1 MTLPSEFKISLV
13 SLMILG
19 ITGCSTSGGVN
30 FQQTAQDSR
39 AEHQAWS
46 YQQTDASQASQL
58 TDLVA
63 IPTLTQLVDDALAQN
78 PSLQQTALALQIAY
92 AQEKLA
98 VGDQLPALSAGFSG
112 KREEDKDTSY
122 STDLT
127 VSWELD
133 LWQKISDGVGAA
145 QMDVASSQATFQ
157 AAQDALAANIMR
169 AWLQINLRQQ
179 LLDIETQRL
188 TVLKNNETFI
198 LERYRVGLGQLE
210 ELDNARSSSAQT
222 RATLA
227 DYKEQLA
234 KEYRAL
240 NQLLGRDPSS
250 SAPHIEQR
258 FPEVLEPLASLPEQD
273 LGRRPDLQA
282 AYYTI
287 LAEQYR
293 TSVAYKA
300 LLPSISLSASLTDI
314 GSSPSD
320 ALLTSPAWSLLGQ
333 LTAPLFQG
341 GKLRAQVDI
350 AELTAEQ
357 SYWAYQETLLNAVTE
372 VENTLGQEQSL
383 ERQQQ
388 HLTEALSSASRS
400 VTNYQTKYRQGL
412 VDILDLLSVQQ
423 QTFDLQSQLVQI
435 TYNRLVNRIDLGL
448 ALGLG
453 VSS

>member
-1 MTLPSEFKISLV
+1 MTLPSEFKVSLV
-13 SLMILG
+13 SLMMLG
-19 ITGCSTSGGVN
+19 ITGCSTADGVN
-30 FQQTAQDSR
+30 FQQTAQTSR
-39 AEHQAWS
+39 AEYQTWS
-46 YQQTDASQASQL
+46 YQQTDAARASQL

-63 IPTLTQLVDDALAQN
+63 IPALTQMVNDAISRN

-92 AQEKLA
+92 AQENLA
-98 VGDQLPALSAGFSG
+98 VGDQLPELSAGFSG
-112 KREEDKDTSY
+112 KREENNGISY
-122 STDLT
+122 TTDLT

-133 LWQKISDGVGAA
+133 LWQKISDSVNAA
-145 QMDVASSQATFQ
+145 QMDVATSQATYQ
-157 AAQDALAANIMR
+157 AAQDALVANIMR

-179 LLDIETQRL
+179 LLAIESERL
-188 TVLKNNETFI
+188 TVLENNETFI

-222 RATLA
+222 KATLA
-227 DYKEQLA
+227 EYQELLA
-234 KEYRAL
+234 KEYRTL
-240 NQLLGRDPSS
+240 KQLLGRNPESFLS
-250 SAPHIEQR
+250 NIEQH
-258 FPEVLEPLASLPEQD
+258 FPEVLEPLATLPEQD
-273 LGRRPDLQA
+273 LGRRPDLQG

-300 LLPSISLSASLTDI
+300 LLPSINLSASLTDI

-320 ALLTSPAWSLLGQ
+320 ALLTSPAWGLLGQ

-383 ERQQQ
+383 ERRQQY
-388 HLTEALSSASRS
+388 LGEALGSASRS
-400 VTNYQTKYRQGL
+400 VANYQTKYRQGL

-423 QTFDLQSQLVQI
+423 QTFDLQSQLVQV